1 MTMTTTPPTADTP
14 DDDIDCRAASHL
26 LSAAQDGPL
35 PPDDARRLAAH
46 LPVCRMCR
54 NVQGQLELL
63 RRSVREFGDDE

>member
-1 MTMTTTPPTADTP
+1 MTMTTTPPPEGTP

-46 LPVCRMCR
+46 LPICRMCR

-63 RRSVREFGDDE
+63 RRSVRELGDDL

>member
-1 MTMTTTPPTADTP
+1 MTTTTPPPASTP

-26 LSAAQDGPL
+26 LSAAQDGAL

-46 LPVCRMCR
+46 LPICRMCR

-63 RRSVREFGDDE
+63 RRSARELGSGD